1 MARAKCTIPGHR
13 CIFLRVRALINIFK
27 NLGEVDISKRK
38 TILRCCLLWVG
49 ILSFLGITILTAWLL
64 TDRSE
69 KSVVHLDANPQ
80 PAPKQLDPSPYLVPV
95 NIESVAPSHEP
106 EHAGSSLASSG
117 IVKDEN
123 LWRGTVSAW
132 GSLYTI
138 YGDVVAKETIKLF
151 SESANQAYSETSDE
165 NGYFNFE
172 NIVPASDYRLSV
184 SPIGMYKRVSMDSL
198 TILNNQTTLAIVL
211 EPLELGTLKGKV
223 VNIENI
229 VVPGYEMKIQSPL
242 KTRWIQNFV
251 PDIIGEFQ
259 IDNLPIGPIKFSKT
273 IGLVLEITGHDFS
286 GDSQT
291 TIELVVDVG
300 YNELRGVVY
309 DEFYNTVPGAT
320 VILSWKHNYQGVVS
334 IVNRRS
340 TTRPTGE
347 FFFQGLGKG
356 EHELLV
362 ATVDGL
368 VGHQVVDIGNAN
380 SERVV
385 VVQRKLLNQD

>member
-1 MARAKCTIPGHR
+1 MKTG
-13 CIFLRVRALINIFK
+13 
-27 NLGEVDISKRK
+27 KRK
-38 TILRCCLLWVG
+38 TTLRSRLLWIG
-49 ILSFLGITILTAWLL
+49 ISSLLGITIFTAQLL

-69 KSVVHLDANPQ
+69 KSVAQLEANLQ
-80 PAPKQLDPSPYLVPV
+80 PTLKQQDPEPDLDPVSIEPVVPSPD
-95 NIESVAPSHEP
+95 P
-106 EHAGSSLASSG
+106 EHAGSTLASSG
-117 IVKDEN
+117 IVKDEDED
-123 LWRGTVSAW
+123 LWRGTASAW
-132 GSLYTI
+132 GSLSTK

-172 NIVPASDYRLSV
+172 NIVPAPDYRLSV
-184 SPIGMYKRVSMDSL
+184 SPKGMYKRVSMDSL
-198 TILNNQTTLAIVL
+198 AILSNQTGLSIVL
-211 EPLELGTLKGKV
+211 EPLEIGTLKGKV

-229 VVPGYEMKIQSPL
+229 AVPGYEMKIRSPL
-242 KTRWIQNFV
+242 KARWIRNFV

-259 IDNLPIGPIKFSKT
+259 IANVPIGPIEFSKT
-273 IGLVLEITGHDFS
+273 FGQVLVITGHEYT

-291 TIELVVDVG
+291 TIELVVDIG

-334 IVNRRS
+334 IVNRRI

-347 FFFQGLGKG
+347 FLFQGLGKG

-362 ATVDGL
+362 TFVGGL
-368 VGHQVVDIGNAN
+368 VGHQIVDIGNDS

-385 VVQRKLLNQD
+385 VLQQKLLNRD